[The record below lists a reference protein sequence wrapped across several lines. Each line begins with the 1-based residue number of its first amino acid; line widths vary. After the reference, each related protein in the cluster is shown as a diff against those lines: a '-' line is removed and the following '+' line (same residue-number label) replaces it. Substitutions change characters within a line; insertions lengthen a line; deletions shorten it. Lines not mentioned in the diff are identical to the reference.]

1 MPLSWSA
8 LCRAAIFPVFLLA
21 ACGALLLDPLPLQTL
36 RNNMFDQ
43 YQRWQP
49 RVYQD
54 VGVRIVDIDD
64 DSLRRLGQWPWPR
77 SQVAELVE
85 RLRAAGAAAV
95 AFDVLFAEPDRT
107 APRALLKHWKLAPDA
122 AAQVAA
128 LDDPDSR
135 LTAALRGGGTVL
147 GVAATNDSDGQPS
160 SPPPSPHFG
169 LVTRG
174 PDASARLPGFNAAIG
189 ALEPL
194 ATAAA
199 GNGAMTFIPDADG
212 IVRRV
217 PLLLRAGDA
226 MLPSLTAEALR
237 VAESARTV
245 VMHTGDDGIAA
256 FGIGRHT
263 VPVTASGEF
272 WVHFSH
278 AAARRTVPAWQ
289 VLDGTA
295 PAGAFDKSIVL
306 VGTSA
311 QGLQDLRFSPLGGII
326 PGVEVHAQA
335 LEQVLS
341 GDWLQR
347 PAWAGAAEA
356 LTLVAGS
363 LLLYLL
369 ALHAGALPAA
379 LAAALLLAALNWGA
393 WQAYASGRLLL
404 DGVTPS
410 IGMAGAFVLASVLR
424 HRASERRQRWVR
436 QAFARYV
443 SPNLVAHLVDHPQQ
457 LELGG
462 RRQDCSFIFTDLEGY
477 TGLMESREPEQA
489 VSLLN
494 DYLEQ
499 MIAIAFAHDGT
510 LDRIVGDAVAIMFSA
525 PVPQPDHP
533 SRALAC
539 ALAMQRFASAYAAAQ
554 QAQGIPFGRTRIG
567 VHCGEVVVG
576 NFGGAAIFDY
586 RALGDPVNTAAR
598 LETLNRHLGTRMC
611 VSGAIRAACPDAAM
625 RPVGQVLLKGKRQ
638 PLMVYEP
645 LDAVSADAGYEAAYR
660 LLAAGDAG
668 AVAAFMRLHV
678 ERPDDGLIAFHLR
691 RLQAGEGSELMVMA
705 DK

>member
-1 MPLSWSA
+1 MPVSWSSVA
-8 LCRAAIFPVFLLA
+8 RATIFPLFLLV

-36 RNNMFDQ
+36 RNTMFDQ

-49 RVYQD
+49 RAYRD

-64 DSLRRLGQWPWPR
+64 ESLRRLGQWPWPR
-77 SQVAELVE
+77 SQVAQLVE
-85 RLRAAGAAAV
+85 KLQAAGAASV
-95 AFDVLFAEPDRT
+95 AFDVLFSEPDRT
-107 APRALLKHWKLAPDA
+107 APQALLKHWTVAPDMA
-122 AAQVAA
+122 ARLAA
-128 LDDPDSR
+128 LDDPDG
-135 LTAALRGGGTVL
+135 LLAAALRDGRTVL
-147 GVAATNDSDGQPS
+147 GVAAVNDGSGQR
-160 SPPPSPHFG
+160 PPAPHFG

-174 PDASARLPGFNAAIG
+174 PDASARLPAFNAAIG
-189 ALEPL
+189 ALAPL
-194 ATAAA
+194 SAAAA

-217 PLLLRAGDA
+217 PLMLRAGDA
-226 MLPSLTAEALR
+226 MLPSLAAEALR
-237 VAESARTV
+237 VAEAARTV

-263 VPVTASGEF
+263 LPVTAAGEF
-272 WVHFSH
+272 WVHFTR
-278 AAARRTVPAWQ
+278 AASERTVPAWR
-289 VLDGTA
+289 VLDGSA
-295 PAGAFDKSIVL
+295 PAAAIDKAIVL

-335 LEQVLS
+335 LEQVLARS
-341 GDWLQR
+341 WLQR

-356 LTLVAGS
+356 LALVAGS

-369 ALHAGALPAA
+369 ALHSGALPAA
-379 LAAALLLAALNWGA
+379 LAALAMLAALNWGA

-404 DGVTPS
+404 DAATPS
-410 IGMAGAFVLASVLR
+410 IGMAGAFVLASLLR

-457 LELGG
+457 LQLGG
-462 RRQDCSFIFTDLEGY
+462 RRQDCSFIFTDLEGF
-477 TGLMESREPEQA
+477 TGLMESRDPEQA

-499 MIAIAFAHDGT
+499 LIRIAFEHDGT
-510 LDRIVGDAVAIMFSA
+510 LDRIVGDAIAIMFSA

-533 SRALAC
+533 ARALAC
-539 ALAMQRFASAYAAAQ
+539 ALAMHRFAEDYAATQ
-554 QAQGIPFGRTRIG
+554 QARGIPFGRTRIG

-598 LETLNRHLGTRMC
+598 LETLNRHLGTRIC
-611 VSGAIRAACPDAAM
+611 VSGAIRAACPDAVM
-625 RPVGQVLLKGKRQ
+625 RPVGDVLLKGKRQ
-638 PLMVYEP
+638 PLAVFEP
-645 LDAVSADAGYEAAYR
+645 LGAGSADLAYEAAHA
-660 LLAAGDAG
+660 LLAAGDVDALP
-668 AVAAFMRLHV
+668 AFERLHA
-678 ERPDDGLIAFHLR
+678 ERPDDGLVGFQLR
-691 RLQAGEGSELMVMA
+691 RLQHGETGDMVVMS

>member
-1 MPLSWSA
+1 MPASWSA
-8 LCRAAIFPVFLLA
+8 LSRSAIVPLFLLA
-21 ACGALLLDPLPLQTL
+21 VCGALLLDPMPLQTL
-36 RNNMFDQ
+36 RNAMFDH

-49 RVYQD
+49 RSYQD
-54 VGVRIVDIDD
+54 VGVRIVDIDEE
-64 DSLRRLGQWPWPR
+64 SLRRLGQWPWPR
-77 SQVAELVE
+77 SQVAELVDK
-85 RLRAAGAAAV
+85 LRAAGAAAI

-107 APRALLKHWKLAPDA
+107 APRSLLKHWTLAPDLA
-122 AAQVAA
+122 ARLAA
-128 LDDPDSR
+128 LEDPDSR
-135 LTAALRGGGTVL
+135 LAAALRDGRSVL
-147 GVAATNDSDGQPS
+147 GVAAVNDGDRRAPA
-160 SPPPSPHFG
+160 PHFG

-174 PDASARLPGFNAAIG
+174 PDARVRLPAFSAAIG

-194 ATAAA
+194 SSAAA

-217 PLLLRAGDA
+217 PLMLRAGDA
-226 MLPSLTAEALR
+226 MLPSLAAEALR

-245 VMHTGDDGIAA
+245 VMHAGDDGIAA
-256 FGIGRHT
+256 FGIGRHL
-263 VPVTASGEF
+263 VPVTANGEF
-272 WVHFSH
+272 WVHFTR
-278 AAARRTVPAWQ
+278 AAAQRTVPAWQ
-289 VLDGTA
+289 ALQGTA
-295 PAGAFDKSIVL
+295 PAGAFDKAIVL
-306 VGTSA
+306 VGASA

-341 GDWLQR
+341 GHWLQR

-356 LTLVAGS
+356 FALVAGS

-369 ALHAGALPAA
+369 VLHVGALPAA
-379 LAAALLLAALNWGA
+379 LAALLLLAALNWGA
-393 WQAYASGRLLL
+393 WQAYASGHLLL
-404 DGVTPS
+404 DAVTPG
-410 IGMAGAFVLASVLR
+410 IGMAGAFLLASLLR

-462 RRQDCSFIFTDLEGY
+462 RRQDCSFVFTDLEGY
-477 TGLMESREPEQA
+477 TGLMESRDPEQA

-499 MIAIAFAHDGT
+499 LIRIAFEHDGT

-525 PVPQPDHP
+525 PVPQADHP
-533 SRALAC
+533 ARALAC

-554 QAQGIPFGRTRIG
+554 QARAIPFGRTRIG

-586 RALGDPVNTAAR
+586 RALGDPVNTAGR
-598 LETLNRHLGTRMC
+598 LEALNRHLGTSIC
-611 VSGAIRAACPDAAM
+611 VSGAIRAACPDAVM
-625 RPVGQVLLKGKRQ
+625 RPVGEVLLKGKRQ
-638 PLMVYEP
+638 SLAVFEP
-645 LDAVSADAGYEAAYR
+645 LGNAPADAGYEAAHA
-660 LLAAGDAG
+660 LLAAGNDDAL
-668 AVAAFMRLHV
+668 AAFMRLHA
-678 ERPDDGLIAFHLR
+678 ERPDDGLVAFHLR
-691 RLQAGEGSELMVMA
+691 RLQAGERGDLVVMV

>member
-1 MPLSWSA
+1 MRVSWSA
-8 LCRAAIFPVFLLA
+8 LSRAAIFPLFLVLA
-21 ACGALLLDPLPLQTL
+21 CVALLLDPLPLQTL
-36 RNNMFDQ
+36 RHTMFDQ

-64 DSLRRLGQWPWPR
+64 ESLRRLGQWPWPR
-77 SQVAELVE
+77 SQVADMVE
-85 RLRAAGAAAV
+85 RLQGAGAAAV

-107 APRALLKHWKLAPDA
+107 APRALLRHWKLAPDMA
-122 AAQVAA
+122 ARLSA
-128 LDDPDSR
+128 LDDPDR
-135 LTAALRGGGTVL
+135 QLATALKGGRTVL
-147 GVAATNDSDGQPS
+147 GVAAVNDGDGEGQRAPV
-160 SPPPSPHFG
+160 PHFG

-174 PDASARLPGFNAAIG
+174 PDAGARLPTFSAAIG
-189 ALEPL
+189 ALESL
-194 ATAAA
+194 SGAAA

-217 PLLLRAGDA
+217 PLMLRAGDT
-226 MLPSLTAEALR
+226 MLPSLATEALR
-237 VAESARTV
+237 VAAGARSI
-245 VMHTGDDGIAA
+245 VMQSGDDGIAA

-263 VPVTASGEF
+263 VPVTANGEF
-272 WVHFSH
+272 WVHFTR
-278 AAARRTVPAWQ
+278 AAAARTVPAWQ
-289 VLDGTA
+289 VLQGTA
-295 PAGAFDKSIVL
+295 SAAAIDKAIVL

-335 LEQVLS
+335 LEQVLA
-341 GDWLQR
+341 GHWLQR

-356 LTLVAGS
+356 LALVAGS

-369 ALHAGALPAA
+369 ALHTGALPAA
-379 LAAALLLAALNWGA
+379 LAAMLLLAALNWGA

-404 DGVTPS
+404 DAVTPS
-410 IGMAGAFVLASVLR
+410 LGMAGAFVLASLLR

-457 LELGG
+457 LALGG
-462 RRQDCSFIFTDLEGY
+462 RRQECSFVFTDLEGF
-477 TGLMESREPEQA
+477 TGLMESRDPEQA

-499 MIAIAFAHDGT
+499 LIRIAFEHDGT

-533 SRALAC
+533 ARALAC
-539 ALAMQRFASAYAAAQ
+539 ALAMQRFASRYAATQ

-598 LETLNRHLGTRMC
+598 LETLNRHLGTGTC
-611 VSGAIRAACPDAAM
+611 VSGAIRAACPDAVM
-625 RPVGQVLLKGKRQ
+625 RSVGQVLLKGKRQ
-638 PLMVYEP
+638 ALPVYEA
-645 LDAVSADAGYEAAYR
+645 LDSQTPDRDYEAAYA

-668 AVAAFMRLHV
+668 AMAAFMRLHA
-678 ERPDDGLIAFHLR
+678 ERPEDRLVAFHLR
-691 RLQAGEGSELMVMA
+691 RLQAGENGDLVVMA

>member
-1 MPLSWSA
+1 MPAFWSA
-8 LCRAAIFPVFLLA
+8 LSRSAIFPSFLLA
-21 ACGALLLDPLPLQTL
+21 ACSALLLDPLPLQTL

-49 RVYQD
+49 RIYRD

-64 DSLRRLGQWPWPR
+64 ESLRRLGQWPWPR
-77 SQVAELVE
+77 SQVAELVD

-107 APRALLKHWKLAPDA
+107 APLALLKHWKLAPE
-122 AAQVAA
+122 VAA
-128 LDDPDSR
+128 HLAALEDPDRR
-135 LTAALRGGGTVL
+135 LAAALRNGRTVL
-147 GVAATNDSDGQPS
+147 GVAAVHDGGQR
-160 SPPPSPHFG
+160 PPAPHFG

-174 PDASARLPGFNAAIG
+174 PDPGARLPVFSAAIG

-194 ATAAA
+194 SAAAA

-217 PLLLRAGDA
+217 PLMLRAGDA
-226 MLPSLTAEALR
+226 MLPSLATEALR
-237 VAESARTV
+237 VAESARSI
-245 VMHTGDDGIAA
+245 VMHGGEDGIAA
-256 FGIGRHT
+256 FGIGRYT
-263 VPVTASGEF
+263 VPVAANGEF
-272 WVHFSH
+272 WVHFTR
-278 AAARRTVPAWQ
+278 AAPQRTVPAWQ
-289 VLDGTA
+289 ALQGSA
-295 PAGAFDKSIVL
+295 PAGAFDKAIVL

-356 LTLVAGS
+356 LALVAGS

-369 ALHAGALPAA
+369 ALHVGALPAA
-379 LAAALLLAALNWGA
+379 LVALLLLAAINWGA

-404 DGVTPS
+404 DAVTPS
-410 IGMAGAFVLASVLR
+410 IGMAGAFMLASLLR

-462 RRQDCSFIFTDLEGY
+462 RRQECSFIFTDLEGY
-477 TGLMESREPEQA
+477 TGLMESRDPEQA

-499 MIAIAFAHDGT
+499 LIGIAFEHDGT
-510 LDRIVGDAVAIMFSA
+510 LDRIVGDAIAIMFSA
-525 PVPQPDHP
+525 PVAQADHP
-533 SRALAC
+533 ARALAC
-539 ALAMQRFASAYAAAQ
+539 ALAMQRCASAYAAAQ
-554 QAQGIPFGRTRIG
+554 QALGIPFGRTRIG

-598 LETLNRHLGTRMC
+598 LETLNRHLGTGMC
-611 VSGAIRAACPDAAM
+611 VSGAIRDACPGAAM

-638 PLMVYEP
+638 PLAVFEP
-645 LDAVSADAGYEAAYR
+645 LGDAPADAAYEAAHA
-660 LLAAGDAG
+660 LLAAGEPSALG
-668 AVAAFMRLHV
+668 AYTRLHA
-678 ERPDDGLIAFHLR
+678 ERPDDALVAFHLR
-691 RLQAGEGSELMVMA
+691 RLQAGACGDMVVMA

>member
-8 LCRAAIFPVFLLA
+8 LSRAAIFPVFLLA

-49 RVYQD
+49 RAYQD

-77 SQVAELVE
+77 SQVADLVE

-107 APRALLKHWKLAPDA
+107 APRALLKQWKLAPEV
-122 AAQVAA
+122 AAQLAA

-135 LTAALRGGGTVL
+135 LAAALRGGGTVL
-147 GVAATNDSDGQPS
+147 GVAATNDSRGQ
-160 SPPPSPHFG
+160 PPSPHFG

-174 PDASARLPGFNAAIG
+174 PDASARLPSFSAAIG

-194 ATAAA
+194 SSAAA
-199 GNGAMTFIPDADG
+199 GNGAMTFLPDADG

-217 PLLLRAGDA
+217 PLMLRAGDA
-226 MLPSLTAEALR
+226 LLPSLAAEALR
-237 VAESARTV
+237 VAVAARTV
-245 VMHTGDDGIAA
+245 VMHTGEDGIAA

-263 VPVTASGEF
+263 VPVTANGEF
-272 WVHFSH
+272 WVHFTR
-278 AAARRTVPAWQ
+278 AAAQRTVPAWQ
-289 VLDGTA
+289 ALQGTA
-295 PAGAFDKSIVL
+295 PAGAFNNAIVL

-347 PAWAGAAEA
+347 PAWASAAEA
-356 LTLVAGS
+356 LALVAGS
-363 LLLYLL
+363 LLLYVL
-369 ALHAGALPAA
+369 ALQFGALPAA
-379 LAAALLLAALNWGA
+379 LAALLLLAGLNWGA

-404 DGVTPS
+404 DAATPS
-410 IGMAGAFVLASVLR
+410 IGMAGAFVLASLLR

-462 RRQDCSFIFTDLEGY
+462 RRQDCSFVFTDLEGY
-477 TGLMESREPEQA
+477 TGLMESRDPEQA

-499 MIAIAFAHDGT
+499 LIRIAFDHDGT

-525 PVPQPDHP
+525 PVPQADHP
-533 SRALAC
+533 SRARSC
-539 ALAMQRFASAYAAAQ
+539 ALAMQRFASAYAATQ
-554 QAQGIPFGRTRIG
+554 QAAGIPFGHTRIG
-567 VHCGEVVVG
+567 VHSGEVVVG

-598 LETLNRHLGTRMC
+598 LESLNRHIGTRMC
-611 VSGAIRAACPDAAM
+611 VSGAIRVACPDAPM
-625 RPVGQVLLKGKRQ
+625 RPVGQVLLKGKKT
-638 PLMVYEP
+638 PLAVFEP
-645 LDAVSADAGYEAAYR
+645 LGDAPADPDYEAAHTM
-660 LLAAGDAG
+660 LAAGDHG
-668 AVAAFMRLHV
+668 ALGAFTRLHAQ
-678 ERPDDGLIAFHLR
+678 RPDDGLVAFHLH
-691 RLQAGEGSELMVMA
+691 RLQGGESGETVVMA